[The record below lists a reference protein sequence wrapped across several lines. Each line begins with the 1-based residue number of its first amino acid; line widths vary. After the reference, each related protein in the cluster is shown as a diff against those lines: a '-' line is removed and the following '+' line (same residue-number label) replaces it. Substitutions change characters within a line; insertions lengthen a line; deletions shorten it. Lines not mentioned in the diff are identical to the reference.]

1 MTMSVPLSNGMAGD
15 DPTEESDREAIRSAF
30 SQLYLIPSS
39 CLEVIPRSANAY
51 ALFISLPFLYQ
62 NTSFQIK
69 VWLEASVQDVCDQ
82 LRDRLSGQ
90 WTFGGCEYEWL
101 DDQGG
106 KKISSCAVEP
116 VSGGE
121 NTQAIRLCEVIMNR
135 RLFLPIPV
143 GE

>member
-1 MTMSVPLSNGMAGD
+1 MSVPLSNGMDGD
-15 DPTEESDREAIRSAF
+15 DQTKENDKEAIRSAF
-30 SQLYLIPSS
+30 SQLYFIPSS
-39 CLEVIPRSANAY
+39 CLEVTPRSSSIY
-51 ALFISLPFLYQ
+51 TLHITLPFLYQ

-82 LRDRLSGQ
+82 LQDRLSGQ

-101 DDQGG
+101 NDQGE
-106 KKISSCAVEP
+106 KKITSCAVEP

-135 RLFLPIPV
+135 RLFIPIPV